1 MLVKSSLVLTVM
13 LVIAVTFGGMVQAAS
28 SVPDIVYQKNIKSS
42 AKEFNVQ
49 ITRPEGDE
57 STFKKSYVICGNT
70 SIKDMHVELAI
81 EEGGRWVPFYDVDG
95 YSGWD
100 IEESGIFMKEVV
112 LPKVDVNKI
121 RIAAYRNSD
130 ADNLVLN
137 RSLQVNNYSITVLS
151 PMMTAK
157 IKTNSENI
165 ADIMKLMKDCFATR

>member
-1 MLVKSSLVLTVM
+1 MLGKYSFVLTVM
-13 LVIAVTFGGMVQAAS
+13 LVIAATFGGMVQAAS
-28 SVPDIVYQKNIKSS
+28 SVPNIVYQKNLKSS

-81 EEGGRWVPFYDVDG
+81 EEDGRWVPFYDVDG

-100 IEESGIFMKEVV
+100 VGESGIFMKEVV
-112 LPKVDVNKI
+112 LPKLYVNKI

-130 ADNLVLN
+130 VDDLVLN
-137 RSLQVNNYSITVLS
+137 RSLQANNYSITVLG
-151 PMMTAK
+151 PMMTVK
-157 IKTNSENI
+157 IKSNSENI
-165 ADIMKLMKDCFATR
+165 ADLMNTMFANR